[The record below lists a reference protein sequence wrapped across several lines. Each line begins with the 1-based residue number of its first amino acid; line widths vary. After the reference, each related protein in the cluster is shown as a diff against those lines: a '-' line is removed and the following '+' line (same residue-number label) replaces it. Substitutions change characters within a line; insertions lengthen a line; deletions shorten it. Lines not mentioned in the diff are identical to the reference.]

1 MGNGA
6 RSQAHPEFRRSIVL
20 LRHPF
25 AFLVRVFRGLRQN
38 KALILSGALAY
49 NSLLTLIPLLA
60 LLLLG
65 LSHVMDE
72 AQVLAAVQSSLE
84 LVVPGHA
91 ELVTDQIQAVLTHRE
106 LIGGVGI
113 VMLLFFS
120 GMAFSVMQAAF
131 DLIFRHRRLYR
142 RRHTLLAWTL
152 PYLFA
157 LALAVGFVLL
167 IVATTAIQ
175 ALESRE
181 IALAGTRLSMEGIS
195 GPLVAAVGFGA
206 EVLLLTA
213 FYFVIPVGVLR
224 IRDALVGALVVASVW
239 ELLRRGLDWYFES
252 VSLVNVVYGSIG
264 AVVVVLLLME
274 IGALV
279 ILLGAQVIAEYE
291 RFVYRE
297 KFTAPRVG
305 PPASG
310 GLESGVVPTVGGVRD
325 GLSEMRPLDG
335 TGQLP
340 GDRG

>member
-1 MGNGA
+1 MEIGA
-6 RSQAHPEFRRSIVL
+6 SGGKVPEGRRGLAL

-25 AFLVRVFRGLRQN
+25 AFLIRVFRGLRDN
-38 KALILSGALAY
+38 KALILAGALAY
-49 NSLLTLIPLLA
+49 NSLLTLVPLLA

-72 AQVLAAVQSSLE
+72 AQVLGAVRSSLE

-91 ELVTDQIQAVLTHRE
+91 GLLTDQIEALLAHRE
-106 LIGGVGI
+106 VIGWVGI

-120 GMAFSVMQAAF
+120 GMAFSVLQAAF
-131 DLIFRHRRLYR
+131 DLIFRHRTYYR
-142 RRHTLLAWTL
+142 KRHTLINWAL

-167 IVATTAIQ
+167 IAATTAIQ

-181 IALAGTRLSMEGIS
+181 IALAGTRVSLGGLS
-195 GPLVAAVGFGA
+195 GPLVAVVGFGA

-224 IRDALVGALVVASVW
+224 IRDALVGAVVVALVW
-239 ELLRRGLDWYFES
+239 ELLRRVLAWYFES

-279 ILLGAQVIAEYE
+279 ILFGAQVIAEYE

-297 KFTAPRVG
+297 KFVAPRSAPREAV
-305 PPASG
+305 
-310 GLESGVVPTVGGVRD
+310 D
-325 GLSEMRPLDG
+325 
-335 TGQLP
+335 
-340 GDRG
+340 